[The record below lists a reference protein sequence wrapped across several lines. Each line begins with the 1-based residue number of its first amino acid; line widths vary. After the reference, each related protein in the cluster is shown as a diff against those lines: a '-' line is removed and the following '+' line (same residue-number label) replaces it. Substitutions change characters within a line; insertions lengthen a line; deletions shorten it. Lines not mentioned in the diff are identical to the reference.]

1 MVEIEGFAL
10 RAAILQECQNYLKI
24 KMHTINDKT
33 HYISTISRK
42 SKELWT
48 VYGKDNDDDDDNHD
62 DEPTEDNN

>member
-10 RAAILQECQNYLKI
+10 RAAILHECQNYLKI

-33 HYISTISRK
+33 RYISTISRK
-42 SKELWT
+42 NKGLWT
-48 VYGKDNDDDDDNHD
+48 VYDKDNDDDDEDHD